1 MGLLDGMFGGL
12 SSPFDDHGSQFIRGL
27 LAQGI
32 NPMALQPFAQQPQ
45 GQPMNLGAPQG
56 QSPFGALA
64 AIDGQPPMPP
74 PRPKGLLGASSEDDD
89 EEDTP
94 APKAQTVQG
103 AGTPPSATP
112 MAGQSAQASGNPLQ
126 SIGDLIG
133 GIYGKGGP
141 GDGLIALGA
150 GLMSKRRIGEG
161 LSAGLDNMQRQ
172 QLIQGQTALQHQKLT
187 QQQSALQ
194 GRMAYLKQLNPNM
207 TPEALAAT
215 ASNDTLFNEVVKR
228 ATPSEQYTQETDK
241 DGNVWSINK
250 MTGQRT
256 LALKA
261 EKDPNAQLVTVNG
274 QQIWMK
280 PGDATGTP
288 VGPATTPGAV
298 DQDTLAKER
307 AKAQVKQETDA
318 TQKSVVAQTIMPHID
333 RAIAAYTELNKNNA
347 IGPTQASGIWRG
359 AQGVAGAKNE
369 VLRQEYEAAAKELE
383 LAKAAISMKGQ
394 GAITDSER
402 RILAL
407 TLPRLDAA
415 DGSVGL
421 KTLQNWKMQHSKYLA
436 AAPSAAGNNPN
447 AGGPAV
453 ADPLGI
459 R

>member
-1 MGLLDGMFGGL
+1 MGLLDMLGNVANMGGMFED
-12 SSPFDDHGSQFIRGL
+12 PAQTVRGL
-27 LAQGI
+27 LAQ
-32 NPMALQPFAQQPQ
+32 AQQQNQNPYVALAPMQ
-45 GQPMNLGAPQG
+45 QQPTQLPHGLPPVANPDAPQ
-56 QSPFGALA
+56 
-64 AIDGQPPMPP
+64 PP
-74 PRPKGLLGASSEDDD
+74 PRPQGFLAQGGG
-89 EEDTP
+89 EEDKP
-94 APKAQTVQG
+94 AQQAQPMQG
-103 AGTPPSATP
+103 QGMPG
-112 MAGQSAQASGNPLQ
+112 MAAQASGSPLQ